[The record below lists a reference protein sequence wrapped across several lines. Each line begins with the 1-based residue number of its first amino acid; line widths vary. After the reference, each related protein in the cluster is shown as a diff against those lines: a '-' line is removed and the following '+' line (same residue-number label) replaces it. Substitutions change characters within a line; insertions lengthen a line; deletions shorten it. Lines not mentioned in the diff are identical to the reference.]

1 MNKTIKKGHFVMAYF
16 SIGVVALMAVFAL
29 VGAFDKVFLKNR
41 LGLGGEFQNGIEMI
55 GPLCMA
61 IVGIIALVPEIAWV
75 IEHTLTPLYTKLGLD
90 PSMAVTAILAIDMG
104 GFQLAETVAQN
115 PTIGQWAGVVYGSMM
130 GATIVFSIP
139 VGLAAIQKK
148 DVSAFSKGILYGIAA
163 IPVGTFV
170 GGLLLGL
177 DVLLVLKNLIVPIIF
192 SAIIVLCLAL
202 WPKVT
207 TKVFIKFSEFVNIC
221 AIFGLGLAIFNDL
234 VLIPISGT
242 GAFDISKVPF
252 FNILG
257 STSEGIAVA
266 GAVGIVLAGALP
278 FVACLNKILRRPLRK
293 FSEKTGMTEAGVT
306 GFLLSCANNMA
317 MFATMSKMKERE
329 KILNVAFAV
338 CAAFVIGDHLA
349 FAAANASECIA
360 PMMAAKLISGIV
372 AVVIAVIFTRNV
384 KDSSVE
390 ETAEEK
396 GE

>member
-1 MNKTIKKGHFVMAYF
+1 MAYF